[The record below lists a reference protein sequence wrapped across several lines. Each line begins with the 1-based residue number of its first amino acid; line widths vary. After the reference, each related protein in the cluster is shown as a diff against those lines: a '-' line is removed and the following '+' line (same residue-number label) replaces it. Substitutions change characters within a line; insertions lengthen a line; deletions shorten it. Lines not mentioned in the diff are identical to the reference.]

1 MENGEK
7 REVIQE
13 NPVVTGKFLNEESL
27 AALNTNNSFYGGT
40 DLRISRI
47 RVISDNPIIIE

>member
-13 NPVVTGKFLNEESL
+13 NLVVTGKFLNEESL
-27 AALNTNNSFYGGT
+27 AVPNTNNSFYGGT

-47 RVISDNPIIIE
+47 RVISNNPIVIE